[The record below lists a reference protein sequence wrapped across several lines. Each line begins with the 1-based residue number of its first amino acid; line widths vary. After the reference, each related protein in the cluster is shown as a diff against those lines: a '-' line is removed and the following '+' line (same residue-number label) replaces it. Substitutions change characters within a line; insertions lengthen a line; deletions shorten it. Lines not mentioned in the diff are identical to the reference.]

1 MLTNVMYHQKNKFVL
16 KHNLEKIKSY
26 LDILSRHEPDLFL
39 LEVKEICDSIKENKV
54 YEDEP
59 SLTVEELEIILS
71 YVNEDIGVSDI
82 LLERS
87 LRREVRN
94 ILLQD

>member
-1 MLTNVMYHQKNKFVL
+1 M
-16 KHNLEKIKSY
+16 
-26 LDILSRHEPDLFL
+26 
-39 LEVKEICDSIKENKV
+39 KEICDSIKENKV

-59 SLTVEELEIILS
+59 SLTVEELETLLS
-71 YVNEDIGVSDI
+71 YVSEDIGVSDI